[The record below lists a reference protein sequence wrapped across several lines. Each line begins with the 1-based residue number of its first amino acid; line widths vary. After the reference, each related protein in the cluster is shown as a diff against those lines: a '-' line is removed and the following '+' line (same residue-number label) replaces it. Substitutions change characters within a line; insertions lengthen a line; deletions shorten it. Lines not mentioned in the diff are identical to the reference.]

1 MQTNRLDLSL
11 RLLCITHYAA
21 LLGANR
27 SLLHLLEGLR
37 AQYGVELLVF
47 CPAHGPFTE
56 ALEQKGIPFKV
67 EPFANWGYTIR
78 SKRLYT
84 FPWVWHRAKQK
95 AVPALEIAARDFNP
109 DYIHSNSSLV
119 ALGAYLAKRLNK
131 QHIWHLREFGWE
143 DYGVVYPFGSAHLS
157 QKLADASAL
166 VFISE
171 AIRQHWSAKLAQH
184 GCPPPK
190 SQVIFNGIGPEKKLA
205 QHWALSQ
212 AQAQRETDDFLI
224 IGQLQATKGQ
234 HEAIEAFSA
243 IARDYPKARLIVAG
257 AGQKWYT
264 LRLKWLVWRLGL
276 RHRVLFTG
284 YVEQPAPWYAN
295 AKAVLMCS
303 RHEGMGRVTA
313 EAMSY
318 GKPVVGFKGGA
329 TPELIRHGENGFL
342 YQTKTELTQYM
353 RQLLDDPALCATIG
367 QQAHTYAC
375 MTFSDEA
382 YVKNFQS
389 LILNY

>member
-1 MQTNRLDLSL
+1 MK
-11 RLLCITHYAA
+11 LLCITHYAA

-56 ALEQKGIPFKV
+56 ALAQKGIPFKV
-67 EPFANWGYTIR
+67 APFANWGYTIR
-78 SKRLYT
+78 SKRLYL
-84 FPWVWHRAKQK
+84 FPWVWYRAKQK

-119 ALGAYLAKRLNK
+119 ALGAYLAKRLSK
-131 QHIWHLREFGWE
+131 QHTWHLREFGWE

-157 QKLADASAL
+157 QKLASADAL
-166 VFISE
+166 VFISD
-171 AIRQHWSAKLAQH
+171 AIQRHWSAKLAQH
-184 GCPPPK
+184 GYPLPK

-205 QHWALSQ
+205 QHWAPTQ
-212 AQAQRETDDFLI
+212 ASNETDDFLV

-234 HEAIEAFSA
+234 HEAIQAFSK
-243 IARDYPKARLIVAG
+243 IAGEHPKARLVVAG

-276 RHRVLFTG
+276 RKRVLFTG
-284 YVEQPAPWYAN
+284 YVAQPGSWYAQ
-295 AKAVLMCS
+295 AKAILMCS

-318 GKPVVGFKGGA
+318 GKPVIGFKGGA
-329 TPELIRHGENGFL
+329 TPELIQHGENGFL
-342 YQTKTELTQYM
+342 YQTQAELIHYM
-353 RQLLDDPALCATIG
+353 RQLLDNPALCAAIG
-367 QQAHTYAC
+367 QRAFTHAC
-375 MTFSDEA
+375 ATFSDEA